1 MQWNPHACKLVQ
13 QMPGRLEHHV
23 KNPFSKLVQQMPGR
37 LEHHAKNPFSKLV
50 QQMPGRLE
58 HHAKNPFSM
67 QSTVEASEKLSI
79 SLRTAA

>member
-1 MQWNPHACKLVQ
+1 MQWNPHAC
-13 QMPGRLEHHV
+13 
-23 KNPFSKLVQQMPGR
+23 
-37 LEHHAKNPFSKLV
+37 KLV

-79 SLRTAA
+79 SLSTAA

>member
-1 MQWNPHACKLVQ
+1 MQWNLHAC
-13 QMPGRLEHHV
+13 
-23 KNPFSKLVQQMPGR
+23 
-37 LEHHAKNPFSKLV
+37 KLV

-79 SLRTAA
+79 SLRTVA